1 VKLNQFKVLLIYF
14 NYKTI
19 RLSKGLTNAIYL
31 RISPFCWL
39 EGYILG
45 MALALDQTL
54 FALLRAIEIDAKECI
69 SQFLEPTIGLEEI
82 VENFELKIQ
91 RRQKDEY
98 NKEIS
103 PLECLDFGDYFE
115 IFSTHKNKIPSDL
128 KSDLDPLRSNLSSL
142 VKLRNRVMHGRPLSN
157 EDLENFYNITS
168 SLQSVYWKNFI
179 DAKRKIALNQLNVQ
193 ISLENEDTQV
203 FNNLPRPDFNDTG
216 LIGRKQDLQ
225 KIISYI
231 EDERTT
237 ILTLTGAG
245 GVGKT
250 SLALQV
256 AYNLVESEKPIFDTI
271 LWVSLKTEYLG
282 IEGIQQIK
290 NAINNIGDAIGAIKG
305 VLSKDDSAD
314 FADLLKNRRTL
325 ICLDNLETITGDDF
339 VTQLYDKMPTTVK
352 FLLTSRQGLGQLERR
367 FDVNTLSETDAL
379 HLLNSV
385 VRSLD
390 VEVLEKTNLEIK
402 KAIVNRYRCNPLA
415 IKWFVQSAAAGIPIK
430 QILDEKEID
439 FFDFCISSV
448 LDSMS
453 MSAKKI
459 VLFIYLA
466 KKSVTIEEILSLLVK
481 QSSKIA
487 ITTDQIYLAIKELKT
502 FALIRNEVIDST
514 LREKIYITE
523 SLQQYLNK
531 IDYFNPNEIREMKKI
546 LDKLSTQSSDI
557 LNNDNESFFSPYY
570 MSLRSADDIPI
581 ANMLKEALR
590 QNRYQHN
597 LALSTIK
604 NLRNLSPDFWEVS
617 RVEAFIRS
625 FTDESSVVLG
635 IYDQAIEKAPNPK
648 ELARVK
654 YFLAQYL
661 KKSNNPDSLA
671 SAYKIAKECYEII
684 PDYEILHLMGNL
696 EVQLG
701 DFEKAIENIK
711 KSLFVKNT
719 RSLLIHTTS
728 LITSYRRYA
737 EYKFVQEK
745 NFGEALE
752 LLNQAFIEF
761 EGAWIDGSRDYL
773 LTETYSEIVRS
784 VLIVLL
790 KAKDMNLS
798 IYRDYEKYFEKIAK
812 FPEII
817 MADNKLGKKNID
829 MMIKLSEI
837 SESVKNYLVS
847 NGMMETLI
855 SNSLNQKNLDQI
867 EYRGQILT
875 LFDGFG
881 FIKHPSFASNIRFKA
896 KQFADKNDFYKL
908 QRGTVIYFSADSN
921 EKLNK
926 GEAATATGVRLA

>member
-1 VKLNQFKVLLIYF
+1 
-14 NYKTI
+14 
-19 RLSKGLTNAIYL
+19 
-31 RISPFCWL
+31 
-39 EGYILG
+39 

-69 SQFLEPTIGLEEI
+69 AQFLEPTIGLKEI
-82 VENFELKIQ
+82 VKNFELKIQ
-91 RRQKDEY
+91 NRQKDGY
-98 NKEIS
+98 SDEIS
-103 PLECLDFGDYFE
+103 PLDYLDFGDYFE
-115 IFSTHKNKIPSDL
+115 IFATHKNKIPTDL

-157 EDLENFYNITS
+157 EDLENFNNIVS
-168 SLQSVYWKNFI
+168 SLQSIYWKNFT
-179 DAKRKIALNQLNVQ
+179 DAKRKISLNQLIVEIN
-193 ISLENEDTQV
+193 LEVEDYQV

-225 KIISYI
+225 KIISHL

-256 AYNLVESEKPIFDTI
+256 AYNLVESDKPIFDTI

-282 IEGIQQIK
+282 IEGIKQIK
-290 NAINNIGDAIGAIKG
+290 NAINNISDAIGAIKG
-305 VLSKDDSAD
+305 ALSNDDSIN
-314 FADLLKNRRTL
+314 FSDLLENRKVL

-339 VTQLYDKMPTTVK
+339 VIQLYDKMPSNVK

-385 VRSLD
+385 VKSLD
-390 VEVLEKTNLEIK
+390 VGVLEKTNLEIK
-402 KAIVNRYRCNPLA
+402 KAIVNRFACNPLA

-453 MSAKKI
+453 SSAKKI
-459 VLFIYLA
+459 ILFIYLA

-481 QSSKIA
+481 HSSKIV
-487 ITTDQIYLAIKELKT
+487 ITTDQIYLAVKELKT
-502 FALIRNEVIDST
+502 FSLIRNEVIDSS

-531 IDYFNPNEIREMKKI
+531 IEYFDSNEVKEMKKI
-546 LDKLSTQSSDI
+546 LNKLSTQALDI
-557 LNNDNESFFSPYY
+557 INNEKESFFSPYY
-570 MSLRSADDIPI
+570 MSLRNDDDIPI

-590 QNRYQHN
+590 QSRYQHN
-597 LALSTIK
+597 LALSTIDNLK
-604 NLRNLSPDFWEVS
+604 NLVPDFWEVN

-625 FTDESSVVLG
+625 FSDESSAVIG
-635 IYDQAIEKAPNPK
+635 IYEQAIEKAPNAK

-654 YFLAQYL
+654 YFFAQYL
-661 KKSNNPDSLA
+661 KKSNNPDGLVK
-671 SAYKIAKECYEII
+671 AYEIAKECYEVI

-701 DFEKAIENIK
+701 DFEKAIENLRN
-711 KSLFVKNT
+711 SLFVKNT

-728 LITSYRRYA
+728 LITAYRRYA
-737 EYKFVQEK
+737 ENKFVQEK
-745 NFGEALE
+745 NFGESLE
-752 LLNQAFIEF
+752 LLNMAFIEF
-761 EGAWIDGSRDYL
+761 EGAWIDGSRDFQ
-773 LTETYSEIVRS
+773 LTESYSEIVRS
-784 VLIVLL
+784 VLLVLM

-798 IYRDYEKYFEKIAK
+798 IFKEYENYFKKIAK

-817 MADNKLGKKNID
+817 MADNKLSQKNVE
-829 MMIKLSEI
+829 MMIRLSDI
-837 SESVKNYLVS
+837 SEFIKDYLVS
-847 NGMMETLI
+847 NGFTSSGASMSIDTTKIDE
-855 SNSLNQKNLDQI
+855 I
-867 EYRGQILT
+867 EYRGQVLT

-881 FIKHPSFASNIRFKA
+881 FIKHPSFASNVRFKVNLF
-896 KQFADKNDFYKL
+896 KDKNDFYKL
-908 QRGTVIYFSADSN
+908 QRGSVIYFSASS
-921 EKLNK
+921 EAKLNK
-926 GEAATATGVRLA
+926 GEAAIAKHVRLA